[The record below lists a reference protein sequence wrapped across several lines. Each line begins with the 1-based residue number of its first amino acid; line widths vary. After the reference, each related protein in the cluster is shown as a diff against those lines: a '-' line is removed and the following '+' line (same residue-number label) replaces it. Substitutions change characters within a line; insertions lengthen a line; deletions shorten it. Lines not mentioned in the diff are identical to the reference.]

1 MKNEE
6 NLAYFL
12 NEAKNIKPRELGKK
26 LRVAFL
32 ASSTIN
38 GFEETM
44 RVKCYQKGIDC
55 ITYVADYNQYN
66 QEILN
71 QNSGLYQFKPDI
83 TFLILDTRHVL
94 GEHFFSWY
102 SVPHSDRKE
111 IIDTKH
117 EEIQNICRTFQE
129 NFDSKLVVTSLQIPN
144 YSPYGI
150 SEGGDYGLKDS
161 IYKINHE
168 LLNEFQEQNSAKI
181 FIYDFNEFVSR
192 FGENN
197 IFNYKQFF
205 SGDIKISIEYIPKFV
220 NELMRYVY
228 AISGISKKC
237 IVLDLDNTLWGG
249 VIGEDGFDNIKLGD
263 NPVGRSFVEFQ
274 KRLLA
279 LNKRGIILAINSKNN
294 FDDAME
300 VIQKH
305 PNMILKEE
313 DFACVKINWDD
324 KVVNLQKIAEELNIG
339 LDSMVFF
346 DDDPLN
352 QEYVKNSLPGILVVD
367 LPKDSSQYPQIIT
380 EMKEFDVLKITE
392 EDTKRNDMYF
402 EQKKRK
408 EFEDQVGNYGEFLK
422 QMNIEVEIKKADS
435 FSIPRISQL
444 TLKTN
449 QFNLTTKRY
458 HEEEVS
464 KFSSSDDKIIECVQ
478 VSDKFGDNGIT
489 GTYIVEKKNIEEWI
503 IDTFLLS
510 CRIMGRGVEEIMIN
524 QIIENARLSGVKR
537 IKGEFIPTA
546 KNKPAENFY
555 KKLGFK
561 KENEF
566 WVFNTENTIKIPEYI
581 KVIKNE

>member
-12 NEAKNIKPRELGKK
+12 HEAKTIKPRELGKK

-44 RVKCYQKGIDC
+44 RVKCFQKGIDC

-71 QNSGLYQFKPDI
+71 QDSELYNFKPDI
-83 TFLILDTRHVL
+83 TFLILDTRHIL
-94 GEHFFSWY
+94 GEHFFSWHT
-102 SVPHSDRKE
+102 VPHDDRPK
-111 IIDTKH
+111 IIDTKIN
-117 EEIQNICRTFQE
+117 EINQLCNTFNS

-150 SEGGDYGLKDS
+150 NDESILVSLKKV
-161 IYKINHE
+161 IYQINTE
-168 LLNEFQEQNSAKI
+168 LFQYQKKFGKI
-181 FIYDFNEFVSR
+181 FTYDFNEFVR
-192 FGENN
+192 KFGDNN
-197 IFNYKQFF
+197 IFSYKQFF
-205 SGDIKISIEYIPKFV
+205 SGDIKISTEYIPKFV
-220 NELMRYVY
+220 NELMGYVY
-228 AISGISKKC
+228 AITGITKKC

-249 VIGEDGFDNIKLGD
+249 IIGEDGFDNIKLGD
-263 NPVGRSFVEFQ
+263 SPVGHSFVEFQ

-279 LNKRGIILAINSKNN
+279 LNQRGIILAINSKNN
-294 FDDAME
+294 FDDAIE
-300 VIQKH
+300 VIKKH
-305 PNMILKEE
+305 PNMIIKE
-313 DFACVKINWDD
+313 DNFACVKINWDD

-346 DDDPLN
+346 DDDPIN
-352 QEYVKNSLPGILVVD
+352 QEYVRESLPEVLVVD
-367 LPKDSSQYPQIIT
+367 LPKDSSQYAQIIT

-392 EDTKRNDMYF
+392 EDTKRSDMYLG
-402 EQKKRK
+402 QKKRK
-408 EFEDQVGNYGEFLK
+408 ELENKVDDFNEFLK
-422 QMNIEVEIKKADS
+422 QMNIEVSVQKANN

-449 QFNLTTKRY
+449 QFNLTTRRY
-458 HEEEVS
+458 QEEEIS
-464 KFSSSDDKIIECVQ
+464 KFSSSEDRIVECVQ
-478 VSDKFGDNGIT
+478 VNDKFGDNGIT
-489 GTYIVEKKNIEEWI
+489 GTYIIEKKNNEEWI

-510 CRIMGRGVEEIMIN
+510 CRIMGRGVEEMMMN
-524 QIIENARLSGVKR
+524 EIIEKARVSGIKR

-555 KKLGFK
+555 EELGFK
-561 KENEF
+561 KENGILGF
-566 WVFNTENTIKIPEYI
+566 
-581 KVIKNE
+581 

>member
-12 NEAKNIKPRELGKK
+12 NEAKTIKPRELGKK

-44 RVKCYQKGIDC
+44 RVKCFQKGIDC

-71 QNSGLYQFKPDI
+71 QDSGLYEFKPDI
-83 TFLILDTRHVL
+83 TFLILDTRHIL
-94 GEHFFSWY
+94 GEYFFSWY
-102 SVPHSDRKE
+102 SVPHDDRPK
-111 IIDTKH
+111 IIDTKIS
-117 EEIQNICRTFQE
+117 EIENICNTFTK
-129 NFDSKLVVTSLQIPN
+129 NSNSKLVVTSLQIPN

-150 SEGGDYGLKDS
+150 DDESITISLK
-161 IYKINHE
+161 KIVYEINTR
-168 LLNEFQEQNSAKI
+168 LFQYQNSLGKI
-181 FIYDFNEFVSR
+181 FAYDFNEFVR
-192 FGENN
+192 KFGENN
-197 IFNYKQFF
+197 IFSYKQFF
-205 SGDIKISIEYIPKFV
+205 SGDIKISTEYIPKFI
-220 NELMRYVY
+220 NELMGYVY
-228 AISGISKKC
+228 AVTGITKKC

-249 VIGEDGFDNIKLGD
+249 IIGEDGFDKIKLGD

-279 LNKRGIILAINSKNN
+279 LNQRGILLAINSKNN
-294 FDDAME
+294 FDDAIE

-305 PNMILKEE
+305 PSMVLRE
-313 DFACVKINWDD
+313 DNFACVKINWDD
-324 KVVNLQKIAEELNIG
+324 KVTNLQKIAEELNIG

-346 DDDPLN
+346 DDDPIN
-352 QEYVKNSLPGILVVD
+352 QEYVRGSLPEVLVMD
-367 LPKDSSQYPQIIT
+367 LPKDSSQYPSIIT
-380 EMKEFDVLKITE
+380 EMKEFDVLRVTE
-392 EDTKRNDMYF
+392 EDTKRSSMYL

-408 EFEDQVGNYGEFLK
+408 ELENKVGDFNEFLK
-422 QMNIEVEIKKADS
+422 QMSIEVNVQKANS

-449 QFNLTTKRY
+449 QFNLTTRRY
-458 HEEEVS
+458 QENEVS
-464 KFSSSDDKIIECVQ
+464 EFSSSNDKIVECVQ

-489 GTYIVEKKNIEEWI
+489 GTYIVETKNDEEWV

-510 CRIMGRGVEEIMIN
+510 CRIMGRGVEEIMMN
-524 QIIENARLSGVKR
+524 QIIEKAKSSGVKR
-537 IKGEFIPTA
+537 IKGKFISTA
-546 KNKPAENFY
+546 KNKPAEDFY
-555 KKLGFK
+555 EKLGFN

-566 WVFNTENTIKIPEYI
+566 WVFNTDDTIKKPKHI
-581 KVIKNE
+581 KVIENE

>member
-12 NEAKNIKPRELGKK
+12 NEAKTIKPRELGKK
-26 LRVAFL
+26 IRIAFL

-44 RVKCYQKGIDC
+44 RVKCFQKGIDC

-71 QNSGLYQFKPDI
+71 QDSELYKFKPDI
-83 TFLILDTRHVL
+83 TFLILDTRHIL
-94 GEHFFSWY
+94 GEHFFSPY
-102 SVPHSDRKE
+102 SIDYNNRKE
-111 IIDTKH
+111 IVYTKH
-117 EEIQNICRTFQE
+117 KEIQNICRTFQD

-150 SEGGDYGLKDS
+150 SEGEEYGLKDI

-168 LLNEFQEQNSAKI
+168 LFDEFQRPASPKV
-181 FIYDFNEFVSR
+181 FIYDFNEFVSK

-220 NELMRYVY
+220 NELMGYVF
-228 AISGISKKC
+228 AISGITKKC

-249 VIGEDGFDNIKLGD
+249 VIGEDGLGD
-263 NPVGRSFVEFQ
+263 NPIGRSFVEFQ

-294 FDDAME
+294 FDDAIE

-313 DFACVKINWDD
+313 NFACVKINWDD

-346 DDDPLN
+346 DDDPIN
-352 QEYVKNSLPGILVVD
+352 QEYVKESLPGVLVVD

-380 EMKEFDVLKITE
+380 EMKEFNVLKITE
-392 EDTKRNDMYF
+392 EDTKRSDMYLG
-402 EQKKRK
+402 QKKRK
-408 EFEDQVGNYGEFLK
+408 ELENKVGDFNEFLK
-422 QMNIEVEIKKADS
+422 QMNIEVNVQKANS

-449 QFNLTTKRY
+449 QFNLTTRRY
-458 HEEEVS
+458 QEEEVS
-464 KFSSSDDKIIECVQ
+464 KFSSSEDKIVECVK

-489 GTYIVEKKNIEEWI
+489 GTYIIEKKDNDEWI

-510 CRIMGRGVEEIMIN
+510 CRIMGRGVEEIMMN
-524 QIIENARLSGVKR
+524 QIIEKARSSGIKK

-555 KKLGFK
+555 EKLGFK
-561 KENEF
+561 KKDEF
-566 WVFNTENTIKIPEYI
+566 WVFNTDDIIEKPEHI
-581 KVIKNE
+581 KVIKDE

>member
-12 NEAKNIKPRELGKK
+12 NEAKTIKPQNLGKK

-44 RVKCYQKGIDC
+44 RVKCSQKGIEC
-55 ITYVADYNQYN
+55 ITYVAEYNQYN

-71 QNSGLYQFKPDI
+71 QDSELYQFKPDI
-83 TFLILDTRHVL
+83 TFLILDTRHIL
-94 GEHFFSWY
+94 GEYFFSWY
-102 SVPHSDRKE
+102 SVPYDDRPK
-111 IIDTKH
+111 IIDTKIS
-117 EEIQNICRTFQE
+117 EIENICNTFTK
-129 NFDSKLVVTSLQIPN
+129 NFTSKLVITSLQIPN

-150 SEGGDYGLKDS
+150 NEESTLRSLKEVVYAINNKLLQWSKSGD
-161 IYKINHE
+161 
-168 LLNEFQEQNSAKI
+168 I
-181 FIYDFNEFVSR
+181 FTYDFNQFVR
-192 FGENN
+192 KFGEKNV
-197 IFNYKQFF
+197 FNYKQFF
-205 SGDIKISIEYIPKFV
+205 SGDIKISTEYIPKFI
-220 NELMRYVY
+220 NELMGYTY
-228 AISGISKKC
+228 AVTGTTKKC

-249 VIGEDGFDNIKLGD
+249 IVGEDGFDNIKLGD

-279 LNKRGIILAINSKNN
+279 LNQRGIILAVNSKNN
-294 FDDAME
+294 FNDAIE

-305 PNMILKEE
+305 PNMILRE
-313 DFACVKINWDD
+313 DNFACVKINWDD
-324 KVVNLQKIAEELNIG
+324 KAVNLQKISEELNIG

-346 DDDPLN
+346 DDDPIN
-352 QEYVKNSLPGILVVD
+352 QEYVKESLPEVLVVN
-367 LPKDSSQYPQIIT
+367 LPKDSSQYSQIIM
-380 EMKEFDVLKITE
+380 ELKEFDVLKITK
-392 EDTKRNDMYF
+392 EDTKRGEMYLG
-402 EQKKRK
+402 QKKRK
-408 EFEDQVGNYGEFLK
+408 ELEGKVGNFNEFLK
-422 QMNIEVEIKKADS
+422 QMNIVVNVKKADS

-458 HEEEVS
+458 QEEEIR
-464 KFSSSDDKIIECVQ
+464 KFLSSDNNIVECVQ

-489 GTYIVEKKNIEEWI
+489 GTYIVEKKNDEEWI

-510 CRIMGRGVEEIMIN
+510 CRIMGRGVEEIMMN
-524 QIIENARLSGVKR
+524 QIIEKAKLSGIKR
-537 IKGEFIPTA
+537 LKGEFIPTA

-555 KKLGFK
+555 EKLGFR

-566 WVFNTENTIKIPEYI
+566 WVFNTDNMMKKPEHI
-581 KVIKNE
+581 KVEKNE